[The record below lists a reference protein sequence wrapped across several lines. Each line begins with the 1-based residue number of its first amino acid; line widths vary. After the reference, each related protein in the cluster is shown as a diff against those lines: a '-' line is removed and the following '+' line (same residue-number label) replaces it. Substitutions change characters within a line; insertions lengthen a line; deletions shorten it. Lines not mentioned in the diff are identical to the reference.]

1 MITGEAG
8 GLVGVHG
15 DVKLIRKDRSE
26 IQGQKNCSIAVLAGG
41 PVPRYQRWKVS
52 FPFSMIVALI

>member
-15 DVKLIRKDRSE
+15 DVKLIRKDRSGV
-26 IQGQKNCSIAVLAGG
+26 QGQKNSSIAVLAGG
-41 PVPRYQRWKVS
+41 PVPRYQRWKAS
-52 FPFSMIVALI
+52 FAFSMIVVVI